1 MNFLSVAFLK
11 FVFIYTY
18 VYVRTCV
25 HGCVKCVQVSVWVK
39 VDKALLGLGYR
50 QL

>member
-25 HGCVKCVQVSVWVK
+25 HGCVKCVQVSVGLK

-50 QL
+50 WL